1 MQREK
6 TSVIDDHTN
15 ESMPGVALRVT
26 ANAKRQNPSAP
37 NTTYS
42 LGRVGTSVDEG
53 GSHTDPPDV
62 EG

>member
-6 TSVIDDHTN
+6 TSVIDDQPN
-15 ESMPGVALRVT
+15 ESMQGVALRLT
-26 ANAKRQNPSAP
+26 ANTKRQGPSTQS
-37 NTTYS
+37 TTYS
-42 LGRVGTSVDEG
+42 LTKVGSSVDDG

>member
-6 TSVIDDHTN
+6 TSVIDDHAN
-15 ESMPGVALRVT
+15 DPMQGAALRLT
-26 ANAKRQNPSAP
+26 ASTKRQAPSTQ

-42 LGRVGTSVDEG
+42 LSTLGSTVDDG

>member
-15 ESMPGVALRVT
+15 DPMPGAALRLT
-26 ANAKRQNPSAP
+26 ANTKAPSTQS
-37 NTTYS
+37 TTYS
-42 LGRVGTSVDEG
+42 LTKVGTSVDDG